1 MSAKKMTK
9 EVIVILVVIA
19 AALIYLLLQGGQHT
33 HYTVPNLEPLDQ
45 KGLTRLVVEKVDET
59 ISLEN
64 RDGSWILAP
73 QGFPTDKEKVQKAVD
88 AVGSLKLEELIS
100 RSGNEAIYD
109 LSADK
114 RIRVSL
120 YKGDELLR
128 QIDFG
133 KGASTYRHTFVRLKD
148 QTEIYQAA
156 GSLRSDLE
164 YKFDEWR
171 DKVIFRIDSNEVTG
185 IRLAS
190 AGQQFEFKKKV
201 TQSKTAEAQAEKEG
215 GPVPVPEEA
224 VSWEPVLERPD
235 KVRKDALDSL
245 LTKLQ
250 ELRCDR
256 FETAEVV
263 PGEVLFEL
271 EIEAASKHTL
281 TLFKPAAEDASEIL
295 ARSSQSPYLFYLS
308 KWSAEGL
315 KKTEADLFDIPDKT
329 TEK

>member
-1 MSAKKMTK
+1 MASKKLTK
-9 EVIVILVVIA
+9 EVIIILAVIA
-19 AALIYLLLQGGQHT
+19 AALVFLLLQSNQHT
-33 HYTVPNLEPLDQ
+33 HYTVPILEPMDQ
-45 KGLTRLVVEKVDET
+45 KGLTRLVVEKTDET
-59 ISLEN
+59 VILEN
-64 RDGSWILAP
+64 RDGQWVLSP

-120 YKGDELLR
+120 YKGDKLVR

-148 QTEIYQAA
+148 QKEIYQAA

-164 YKFDEWR
+164 YKIDEWR
-171 DKVIFRIDSNEVTG
+171 DKVIFKIDGNEVTG
-185 IRLAS
+185 IRLGTAD
-190 AGQQFEFKKKV
+190 QKFEFKKNVIQTKA
-201 TQSKTAEAQAEKEG
+201 AEAATEKTG
-215 GPVPVPEEA
+215 APAPVPEEA
-224 VSWEPVLERPD
+224 VSWESIPERSE
-235 KVRKDALDSL
+235 KVKKEAIDSL
-245 LTKLQ
+245 LGKLQ

-256 FETAEVV
+256 FETGEIET
-263 PGEVLFEL
+263 GEVICEL
-271 EIEAASKHTL
+271 EIVAASNHTL
-281 TLFKPAAEDASEIL
+281 TLYKPANDEASEIL

-315 KKTEADLFDIPDKT
+315 QKKEADLFDIP
-329 TEK
+329 EKVEGK